1 MSFVGRWVKVLATG
15 LLAGLV
21 AVLFMTVVL
30 ALLRLFVG
38 VGLPAELG
46 GDRFLPTF
54 DVKEFLKLLGQN
66 GGPVASKR
74 KALTSGFGGQI
85 GVGVAFGMLY
95 SFIVELGRR
104 RNPERPRPLGLSI
117 AGALF
122 VGVTLLIIWAVT
134 IAVLWP
140 TLGTN
145 NRGLLTSIA
154 VVVSA
159 IGFFILYASYGIAL
173 VLVYRFI
180 TSRRPLRE
188 PAPVGEPI
196 GRRAF
201 VAGVGGLVLAAA
213 SGGLVKKLYDDSTL
227 SYDGLK
233 YEGVDVEHITP
244 NDRFYV
250 VTKNIIDPNPTKA
263 AWRLTVDGA
272 VEKPRTYDFD
282 DIVSLP
288 SVEQETTLGCISNG
302 IGGGLMSNA
311 IWKGTPLSNLLEDVN
326 PKSDVVDAL
335 VHAVDGYTHDVRFEK
350 IMAETTILAYEMNGV
365 PLPQRHGYP
374 ARILVPGYYG
384 EGSVKW
390 INRIELYER
399 PVEDR
404 YYGKQGW
411 KSEHFKT
418 VSRFD
423 SARFDPLQPNRAR
436 EIKVAAGEPVTLR
449 GRAFSGDKGISKVE
463 VSTDDGRTWDE
474 AKIDYAPSRIVWA
487 FWSYVWRPEDS
498 GGHELVVRATDGD
511 GKPQIKKSKNGISD
525 GATGYDTLTADVR
538 A

>member
-1 MSFVGRWVKVLATG
+1 MKFVGRWLKVLG
-15 LLAGLV
+15 GGFLAGLV
-21 AVLFMTVVL
+21 AALFMTVVL

-38 VGLPAELG
+38 VGLPVELG

-54 DVKEFLKLLGQN
+54 DVNEFLRLLSRN
-66 GGPVASKR
+66 GGPIAAKR
-74 KALTSGFGGQI
+74 KALLSGFGGQL
-85 GVGVAFGMLY
+85 GVGVAFGVLY
-95 SFIVELGRR
+95 AFIAELGRR
-104 RNPERPRPLGLSI
+104 RDPERLRPLGVSI
-117 AGALF
+117 SGALF
-122 VGVTLLIIWAVT
+122 VGVTLVVIWAVT
-134 IAVLWP
+134 LAVLWP

-145 NRGLLTSIA
+145 NRGLLTGVAA
-154 VVVSA
+154 VVTA
-159 IGFFILYASYGIAL
+159 LGFLVLYASYGIAL
-173 VLVYRFI
+173 ILVYRFI

-201 VAGVGGLVLAAA
+201 LAGAGGVVLGAA
-213 SGGLVKKLYDDSTL
+213 SGGLVKKIYDDSTL

-233 YEGVDVEHITP
+233 YEGADVEHITP

-272 VEKPRTYDFD
+272 VEKPRTYNFD
-282 DIVSLP
+282 DIASLP
-288 SVEQETTLGCISNG
+288 SVEQEMTLGCISNG

-311 IWKGTPLSNLLEDVN
+311 VWKGTPLRNLLEDVD
-326 PKSDVVDAL
+326 PKSGVMDVL

-350 IMAETTILAYEMNGV
+350 IMEETTILAYEMNGE

-390 INRIELYER
+390 INRIELYEH

-423 SARFDPLQPNRAR
+423 SARFDPRQPNRAG
-436 EIKVAAGEPVTLR
+436 EIKLGAGETVTLR

-463 VSTDDGRTWDE
+463 VSTDGGQSWDD
-474 AKIDYAPSRIVWA
+474 ANIDYSPSRIVWA
-487 FWSYVWRPEDS
+487 FWSSTWRPESS
-498 GGHELVVRATDGD
+498 GDHELMVRATDDD
-511 GKPQIKKSKNGISD
+511 GNPQIGRSINGISD
-525 GATGYDTLTADVR
+525 GATGYDTLTANVQ

>member
-1 MSFVGRWVKVLATG
+1 MRFVVRWTKVLAAG

-21 AVLFMTVVL
+21 AALFMMVVL
-30 ALLRLFVG
+30 VLLRLFVG
-38 VGLPAELG
+38 VGLPVELG

-54 DVKEFLKLLGQN
+54 DVKEFLRLLGNN
-66 GGPVASKR
+66 GGPVAAKR
-74 KALTSGFGGQI
+74 KALTSGFGGQLS
-85 GVGVAFGMLY
+85 VGVAFGVVYAL
-95 SFIVELGRR
+95 IAELGRR
-104 RNPERPRPLGLSI
+104 RDPERPRPLGVSI
-117 AGALF
+117 SGALF
-122 VGVTLLIIWAVT
+122 VGVTLVVIWAVT
-134 IAVLWP
+134 LAVLWP

-145 NRGLLTSIA
+145 NRGLLTSVASVVTA
-154 VVVSA
+154 VGYLVL
-159 IGFFILYASYGIAL
+159 FASYGITLILA
-173 VLVYRFI
+173 YRFI

-201 VAGVGGLVLAAA
+201 LAGASGVVLAAA
-213 SGGLVKKLYDDSTL
+213 SGGLVKKIYADSTL
-227 SYDGLK
+227 SYDGLE
-233 YEGVDVEHITP
+233 YEGADVEHITP

-250 VTKNIIDPNPTKA
+250 VTKNIVDPNPTKA

-272 VEKPRTYDFD
+272 VENPRTYDFD

-288 SVEQETTLGCISNG
+288 SVEQEMTLGCISNG

-311 IWKGTPLSNLLEDVN
+311 IWKGTPLRNLLEDVN

-335 VHAVDGYTHDVRFEK
+335 VHAVDGYTHDVRYGKVME
-350 IMAETTILAYEMNGV
+350 ETTILAYEMNGE
-365 PLPQRHGYP
+365 PLPRRHGYP

-423 SARFDPLQPNRAR
+423 SARFDPLQPNRAG
-436 EIKVAAGEPVTLR
+436 EIKLAAGEKVTLR
-449 GRAFSGDKGISKVE
+449 GRALSGDKGISKVE
-463 VSTDDGRTWDE
+463 VSTDGGHSWDE
-474 AKIDYAPSRIVWA
+474 ANIDYAPSRIVWA
-487 FWSYVWRPEDS
+487 FWSYAWRPESS
-498 GGHELVVRATDGD
+498 GNHELLVRATDGD
-511 GKPQIKKSKNGISD
+511 GTPQIEKSMNGISD
-525 GATGYDTLTADVR
+525 GATGYDTLTASVR
-538 A
+538 S

>member
-1 MSFVGRWVKVLATG
+1 MSFVGRWVKVLAAG
-15 LLAGLV
+15 FLAGLV
-21 AVLFMTVVL
+21 AALFMTVVL

-38 VGLPAELG
+38 VGLPVELG

-54 DVKEFLKLLGQN
+54 DVNEFLRLLSRN
-66 GGPVASKR
+66 GGPIAAKR
-74 KALTSGFGGQI
+74 KALSSGFGGQL
-85 GVGVAFGMLY
+85 GVGVAFGVLY
-95 SFIVELGRR
+95 AFIAELGRR
-104 RNPERPRPLGLSI
+104 RDPERLRPLGASRS
-117 AGALF
+117 GALF
-122 VGVTLLIIWAVT
+122 VGVTLVVIWAVT
-134 IAVLWP
+134 LAVLWP

-145 NRGLLTSIA
+145 NRGLLTGVAA
-154 VVVSA
+154 VVTA
-159 IGFFILYASYGIAL
+159 LGFLVLYASYGIAL
-173 VLVYRFI
+173 ILVYRFI

-201 VAGVGGLVLAAA
+201 LAGAGGVVLAAA
-213 SGGLVKKLYDDSTL
+213 SGGLVKKIYDNSTL

-233 YEGVDVEHITP
+233 YEGADIKHITP

-282 DIVSLP
+282 DIASLP
-288 SVEQETTLGCISNG
+288 SGEQEMTLGCISNG

-311 IWKGTPLSNLLEDVN
+311 VWKGTPLRNLLEDVG
-326 PKSDVVDAL
+326 PKSGVVDVL

-350 IMAETTILAYEMNGV
+350 IMEETTNLAYEMNGE

-390 INRIELYER
+390 TNRIELYER

-423 SARFDPLQPNRAR
+423 SSRFDPRQPNRAG
-436 EIKVAAGEPVTLR
+436 EIKLGAGETVTLR

-463 VSTDDGRTWDE
+463 VSTDGGRSWDE
-474 AKIDYAPSRIVWA
+474 ANIDYSPSRIVWA
-487 FWSYVWRPEDS
+487 FWSYTWRPESS
-498 GGHELVVRATDGD
+498 GNHKLMVRATDDD
-511 GKPQIKKSKNGISD
+511 GNPQIGRSINGISD
-525 GATGYDTLTADVR
+525 GATGYDTLTANVQ

>member
-1 MSFVGRWVKVLATG
+1 MRFVVRWTKVLAAG

-21 AVLFMTVVL
+21 AALFMMVVL
-30 ALLRLFVG
+30 VLLRLFVG
-38 VGLPAELG
+38 VGLPVELG

-54 DVKEFLKLLGQN
+54 DVKEFLRLLGNN
-66 GGPVASKR
+66 GGPVAAKR
-74 KALTSGFGGQI
+74 KALTSGFGGQLS
-85 GVGVAFGMLY
+85 VGVAFGVVYAL
-95 SFIVELGRR
+95 IAELGRR
-104 RNPERPRPLGLSI
+104 RDPERPRPLGVSI
-117 AGALF
+117 SGALF
-122 VGVTLLIIWAVT
+122 VGVTLVVIWAVT
-134 IAVLWP
+134 LAVLWP

-145 NRGLLTSIA
+145 NRGLLTSVASVVTA
-154 VVVSA
+154 VGYLVL
-159 IGFFILYASYGIAL
+159 FASYGITLILA
-173 VLVYRFI
+173 YRFI

-201 VAGVGGLVLAAA
+201 LAGASGVVLAAA
-213 SGGLVKKLYDDSTL
+213 SGGLVKKIYADSTL
-227 SYDGLK
+227 SYDGLE
-233 YEGVDVEHITP
+233 YEGADVEHITP

-250 VTKNIIDPNPTKA
+250 VTKNIVDPNPTKA

-272 VEKPRTYDFD
+272 VENPRTYDFD

-288 SVEQETTLGCISNG
+288 SVEQEMTLGCISNG

-311 IWKGTPLSNLLEDVN
+311 IWKGTPLRNLLEDVN

-335 VHAVDGYTHDVRFEK
+335 VHAVDGYTHDVRYGKVME
-350 IMAETTILAYEMNGV
+350 ETTILAYEMNGE
-365 PLPQRHGYP
+365 PLPRRHGYP

-423 SARFDPLQPNRAR
+423 SARFDPLQPNRAG
-436 EIKVAAGEPVTLR
+436 EIKLAAGEKVTLR
-449 GRAFSGDKGISKVE
+449 GRALSGDKGISKVE
-463 VSTDDGRTWDE
+463 VSIDGGHSWDE
-474 AKIDYAPSRIVWA
+474 ANIDYAPSRIVWA
-487 FWSYVWRPEDS
+487 FWSYAWRPESS
-498 GGHELVVRATDGD
+498 GNHELLVRATDGD
-511 GKPQIKKSKNGISD
+511 GTPQIEKSMNGISD
-525 GATGYDTLTADVR
+525 GATGYDTLTASVR
-538 A
+538 S